1 MITIHKLN
9 KTFTNNGSEKTI
21 FSDFNIVFEK
31 GQKIGLFGPN
41 GSGKTTLLN
50 LLSGVDKKYGGKVE
64 VKRKRVSYVHQDY
77 NSTLLP
83 WFSCERNI
91 LLAREYHGLNK
102 SGGLKRLKQ
111 LIKEL
116 KINFSLKQYPFSLS
130 GGQKQIVTLMRAL
143 VLEPEILLLDEPF
156 ASLDV
161 ERRFDILAV
170 LKKYFTKDMTVII
183 CSHRGDEISSI
194 LDRAVV
200 LQHQPVKI
208 TKDILAENMSR
219 KNFEDTVLKIRFQK
233 NDEI

>member
-1 MITIHKLN
+1 MITIQKIN
-9 KTFTNNGSEKTI
+9 KTFTNNGDEKTI
-21 FSDFNIVFEK
+21 FSDFDFVIKK
-31 GQKIGLFGPN
+31 GQKVGLFGPN

-50 LLSGVDKKYGGKVE
+50 ILSGVDKKYNGKVE
-64 VKRKRVSYVHQDY
+64 IKRKRISYIHQDY

-83 WFSCERNI
+83 WFTCEKNI
-91 LLAREYHGLNK
+91 LLAREYHGLDKN
-102 SGGLKRLKQ
+102 GGLKIHKQ

-116 KINFSLKQYPFSLS
+116 KINFSLKQYPFTLS
-130 GGQKQIVTLMRAL
+130 GGQKQIVTLIRAL

-161 ERRFDILAV
+161 ERRTDILTV
-170 LKKYFTKDMTVII
+170 LKKYFTKDMTAVI

-200 LQHQPVKI
+200 LQNQPVKI
-208 TKDILAENMSR
+208 TKDILAKDMLR
-219 KNFEDTVLKIRFQK
+219 KDFEDTVLKIRFQK

>member
-9 KTFTNNGSEKTI
+9 KTFTNNGNEKNI
-21 FSDFNIVFEK
+21 FSDFNFVVEK
-31 GQKIGLFGPN
+31 GQKVGLFGPN

-50 LLSGVDKKYGGKVE
+50 ILSAVDKKYSGKIE
-64 VKRKRVSYVHQDY
+64 VRRKRISYVHQDY

-83 WFSCERNI
+83 WFTCEKNI
-91 LLAREYHGLNK
+91 LLAREYHGLDK
-102 SGGLKRLKQ
+102 SGGLKILKQ

-116 KINFSLKQYPFSLS
+116 KINFSLKQYPFTLS

-161 ERRFDILAV
+161 DRRSDVLKV
-170 LKKYFTKDMTVII
+170 LKKHFTKNMTVVI
-183 CSHRGDEISSI
+183 CSHRGDEINSI

-200 LQHQPVKI
+200 LQPQPVKI
-208 TKDILAENMSR
+208 TKDILAKDMDRKDFENS
-219 KNFEDTVLKIRFQK
+219 VLKIRFQK
-233 NDEI
+233 NDKI

>member
-1 MITIHKLN
+1 MITIHNLN
-9 KTFTNNGSEKTI
+9 KTFTNNGDEKTI
-21 FSDFNIVFEK
+21 FSNFDFIIEK
-31 GQKIGLFGPN
+31 GQKVGLFGPN

-50 LLSGVDKKYGGKVE
+50 ILSGVDKKYGGKVE
-64 VKRKRVSYVHQDY
+64 VKRKRISYVHQDY

-83 WFSCERNI
+83 WFSCEKNI
-91 LLAREYHGLNK
+91 LLAREYHGLDK
-102 SGGLKRLKQ
+102 SSGLKILKQ

-161 ERRFDILAV
+161 ERRADVLAV
-170 LKKYFTKDMTVII
+170 LKKHFTKDMTVVI

-200 LQHQPVKI
+200 LQSQPVKI
-208 TKDILAENMSR
+208 TKNILAKDIS
-219 KNFEDTVLKIRFQK
+219 KKDFEDTVLKIRFQK

>member
-1 MITIHKLN
+1 MITIHELS
-9 KTFTNNGSEKTI
+9 KTFASNGDEKNI
-21 FSDFNIVFEK
+21 FSDFDFVIEK
-31 GQKIGLFGPN
+31 GQRVGLFGPN

-50 LLSGVDKKYGGKVE
+50 ILSDVDKKYSGKVE
-64 VKRKRVSYVHQDY
+64 VERKRISYVHQDY

-83 WFSCERNI
+83 WFTCEKNI
-91 LLAREYHGLNK
+91 LLAREYHGLDK
-102 SGGLKRLKQ
+102 SGGLKILNQ

-161 ERRFDILAV
+161 ERRFDVLEI
-170 LKKYFTKDMTVII
+170 LKKYFTKDMTVVI
-183 CSHRGDEISSI
+183 CSHRGDEINSI

-200 LQHQPVKI
+200 LQQQPVKI
-208 TKDILAENMSR
+208 TKDILAKATPRKDFEN
-219 KNFEDTVLKIRFQK
+219 TVLKIRFQK